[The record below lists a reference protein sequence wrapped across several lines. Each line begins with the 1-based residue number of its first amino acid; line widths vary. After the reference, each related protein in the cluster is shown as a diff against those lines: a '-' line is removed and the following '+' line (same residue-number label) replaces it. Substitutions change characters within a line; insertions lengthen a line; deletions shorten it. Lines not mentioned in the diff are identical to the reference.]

1 LRNRTRGD
9 YLKFAAFL
17 LIVAAAAYLLF
28 LTPTGELFR
37 THEGRKALVGK
48 LDALVLAAG
57 PLGPVVFVLIYSFGV
72 LFLPATP
79 FTIAG
84 ALIFLHSPEP
94 NLF

>member
-1 LRNRTRGD
+1 MRNRTTGD

-84 ALIFLHSPEP
+84 AVIFGKFHGML
-94 NLF
+94 